1 MSDAPQHPSHD
12 GELSAEQIGPYR
24 IIEELGR
31 GGQGLVYLAEDTRL
45 GRKVALKVLTS
56 WGAASEQVVARFRRE
71 AAIASKLDHPGI
83 CTVYETGTAQGVPY
97 LAMRHVEGESLSE
110 KIATAVSGATTDAL
124 SFIDLEDDPDY
135 MLVSLNKRNEQI
147 HDVYR
152 LNVHNGDLTLIPRVG
167 NQKIHFGML
176 INSTEKL
183 ANLYQFYKQ
192 AMPVKGWQTYSD
204 ISLKYNNQIVCT
216 KK

>member
-1 MSDAPQHPSHD
+1 MSDAPQQSSYD
-12 GELSAEQIGPYR
+12 DLAAEQIGPYR

-110 KIATAVSGATTDAL
+110 KISTAVSGATTDAL
-124 SFIDLEDDPDY
+124 SFIDLEDDPDDTEVEE
-135 MLVSLNKRNEQI
+135 VSTDTSAQSTQAEVMRVARLMENTARALHAAHEAGVI
-147 HDVYR
+147 HRD
-152 LNVHNGDLTLIPRVG
+152 IKPG
-167 NQKIHFGML
+167 NR
-176 INSTEKL
+176 
-183 ANLYQFYKQ
+183 
-192 AMPVKGWQTYSD
+192 
-204 ISLKYNNQIVCT
+204 
-216 KK
+216 